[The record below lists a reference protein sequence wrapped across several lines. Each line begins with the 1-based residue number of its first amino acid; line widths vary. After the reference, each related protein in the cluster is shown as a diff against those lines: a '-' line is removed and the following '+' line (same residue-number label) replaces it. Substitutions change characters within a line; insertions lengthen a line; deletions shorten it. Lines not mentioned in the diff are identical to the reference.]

1 MSSVIINNIDFDIL
15 TFNINQIGS
24 SFSNNRSIY
33 GVPHTVIE
41 IIAETSINNI
51 SLLQNWTQKVYTTD
65 SFRVN
70 NNYVKLLGV
79 FPKQYQIDF
88 QSNSNSSNVEVILVA
103 DSFLYV
109 TDIRK
114 LRKEKLEKINELAT
128 TTK

>member
-15 TFNINQIGS
+15 KFNISQIGS
-24 SFSNNRSIY
+24 SFSNNRSMY
-33 GVPHTVIE
+33 GIPHTEIE

-51 SLLQNWTQKVYTTD
+51 SLLQNWTQKVYTTN

-114 LRKEKLEKINELAT
+114 LRKEKLEKINKACQ
-128 TTK
+128 KYS